1 MTNDSTTTPRIPGQI
16 PGQGDRRG
24 VTDAASNAD
33 KYHQMLALAGV
44 FDASGAD
51 MRDRARIGAEILS
64 DPDVVESAELSPET
78 FAQAEEDIRTAT
90 TGKQGLLTRSVELD
104 ADALVVRATVLTY
117 RWIDELQDAAFKTLG
132 SIAGRAIGYLAPE
145 VALGG
150 AIVSAGLIE
159 TDALDR
165 DGVAAY
171 LNELAESNPALMDH
185 MSDSGGL
192 LEGMQMRS
200 LLTAGVMATDSG
212 GAAARGGLR
221 ALGVDPFPA
230 DATSALRDAA
240 AGFVEIT
247 TEDPTT
253 APRGD
258 AARPTSIEE
267 LMANLVTADRR
278 ISVQRTGAGRYI
290 AYLPGS
296 RAHEGGRLRLVG
308 ADNSAYVRQVVLA
321 IEQAIEQSI
330 QDGQDG
336 QDGEDGQDGQDGEDA
351 RVMLVGSS
359 YGGTAAAEIAAS
371 ATSESF
377 VVDQVVTVGAPA
389 AQVPSIPVQTRVL
402 SLEDR
407 ADPVALLGSLVNASV
422 DNRVTVIY
430 DGSAAGAGAGAGA
443 ETYVV
448 GGRAVDEA
456 QHPGL
461 RAEIQRIQELGY
473 LAG

>member
-1 MTNDSTTTPRIPGQI
+1 MTNDSSTVSKSPVSQI
-16 PGQGDRRG
+16 PVQDERG
-24 VTDAASNAD
+24 VSDAASEAD
-33 KYHQMLALAGV
+33 KYHQMLALADV
-44 FDASGAD
+44 FDAAGAD
-51 MRDRARIGAEILS
+51 MRDRARLGTEILS
-64 DPDVVESAELSPET
+64 DPDVAETAELSPAT
-78 FAQAEEDIRTAT
+78 FAQAEEDIRAAT

-117 RWIDELQDAAFKTLG
+117 RWIDELQEAAFKTLG

-171 LNELAESNPALMDH
+171 LNELAESNPDLMDH

-200 LLTAGVMATDSG
+200 LLTAGVLATDSG
-212 GAAARGGLR
+212 GAVARGGLR
-221 ALGVDPFPA
+221 ALDIEPFAA

-240 AGFVEIT
+240 AGLVDT
-247 TEDPTT
+247 PTDET
-253 APRGD
+253 GSAERGESAPPR
-258 AARPTSIEE
+258 SIEQ
-267 LMANLVTADRR
+267 LMTNLVTADRR

-290 AYLPGS
+290 AYLPGNK
-296 RAHEGGRLRLVG
+296 AHEGGRLRLVG
-308 ADNSAYVRQVVLA
+308 ADNSAYVRQVVRA
-321 IEQAIEQSI
+321 IEQTIEQTV
-330 QDGQDG
+330 QE
-336 QDGEDGQDGQDGEDA
+336 GEEP

-359 YGGTAAAEIAAS
+359 FGGAAAAEIAAS
-371 ATSESF
+371 ARSESF
-377 VVDQVVTVGAPA
+377 VVDQVITIGAPA
-389 AQVPSIPVQTRVL
+389 AQVPSIPMQTRVL

-407 ADPVALLGSLVNASV
+407 ADPVALLGSLINAAV

-430 DGSAAGAGAGAGA
+430 DGAARGS

-448 GGRAVDEA
+448 GGRAADEA
-456 QHPGL
+456 DHPGL
-461 RAEIQRIQELGY
+461 QAEIRRIQRLGY

>member
-1 MTNDSTTTPRIPGQI
+1 MTNDSTTVSKIPV
-16 PGQGDRRG
+16 PSERRG
-24 VTDAASNAD
+24 VSDAAADAD
-33 KYHQMLALAGV
+33 KYHQMLALADV
-44 FDASGAD
+44 FDAAGAD
-51 MRDRARIGAEILS
+51 MRGRARLGTEILS
-64 DPDVVESAELSPET
+64 DPDVAESADLSTAT
-78 FAQAEEDIRTAT
+78 FAQAEEDIRAAT
-90 TGKQGLLTRSVELD
+90 TGKQGLLTRSIELD

-117 RWIDELQDAAFKTLG
+117 RWIDELQEAAFKTLG

-171 LNELAESNPALMDH
+171 LNELAESNPDLMDH
-185 MSDSGGL
+185 MADSGGL

-200 LLTAGVMATDSG
+200 LLTAGVLATDSG
-212 GAAARGGLR
+212 GAVARGGLR
-221 ALGVDPFPA
+221 ALGIEPFEA

-240 AGFVEIT
+240 AGLVEST
-247 TEDPTT
+247 SDEPGGAAKGES
-253 APRGD
+253 AP
-258 AARPTSIEE
+258 PTSIEQ
-267 LMANLVTADRR
+267 LMTNLVSADRR

-290 AYLPGS
+290 AYLPGN

-308 ADNSAYVRQVVLA
+308 ADNSAYVRQVVRA
-321 IEQAIEQSI
+321 IEQTIEQTV
-330 QDGQDG
+330 QE
-336 QDGEDGQDGQDGEDA
+336 GENP

-359 YGGTAAAEIAAS
+359 FGGAAAAEIAAG
-371 ATSESF
+371 ARSESF
-377 VVDQVVTVGAPA
+377 VVDQVITIGAPA
-389 AQVPSIPVQTRVL
+389 AQVPSIPMQTRVL

-407 ADPVALLGSLVNASV
+407 ADPVALLGSLINAAV

-430 DGSAAGAGAGAGA
+430 DGAAGGP

-448 GGRAVDEA
+448 GGRAADEA
-456 QHPGL
+456 DHPGL
-461 RAEIQRIQELGY
+461 QAEIRRIQELGY